1 MFITRATRHDHA
13 DMRELLEA
21 QGWGDSDITKGK
33 SWIARDGK
41 VVGMVRLIEVAPQ
54 TVVMDDVLVKED
66 RRGEGIG
73 RRVIEAAMM
82 GMGGTLFLCT
92 HDEHIPFY
100 EKFGFKEIPAET
112 LLEPV
117 ADYFDAVG
125 DLTPP
130 EGHVHH
136 FMTAR
141 AKA

>member
-1 MFITRATRHDHA
+1 MFVTRATRHDH
-13 DMRELLEA
+13 DDLKGLLEA
-21 QGWGDSDITKGK
+21 QGWSDSDVTQGK

-41 VVGMVRLIEVAPQ
+41 IVGMVRLIEVAPQ
-54 TVVMDDVLVKED
+54 TVVVDDVLVRED

-82 GMGGTLFLCT
+82 GLGGTLYLCC
-92 HDEHIPFY
+92 HPEHIAFY
-100 EKFGFKEIPAET
+100 EKFGFTEIPADT

-117 ADYFDAVG
+117 SNYFDESG

-141 AKA
+141 